1 MLILTQKNRYLTP
14 QERLRERTGP
24 AFQRLSFMENEWL
37 LPFKELIS
45 VKTGLRIN
53 GHVDGPLAAHIRM
66 RTSQL
71 SLHSTDDYYRLIA
84 SDTMEGRDELKGLVT
99 VLAIG
104 ESYFFRDKGQF
115 RLLRDVIIPDLIR
128 KRSNE
133 RELRLWSAGCSSGE
147 EPYSLAMLMGEV
159 MQDKDGWRVSIIGT
173 DIREDFLEKA
183 RAGVYGDWSFR
194 QVDEEIKKRYFR
206 KKGAGLALDPRI
218 KEMVSFFPLDLMEDN
233 PAKLASGLCN
243 LDLILCRNVFIYYDH
258 EAVMKMLSKM
268 TAVLDDGGYLMTA
281 HGELFSVP
289 PGPLEPRA
297 FPESVVYEKM
307 ERTYKAA
314 AAAAAVAPTAAVK
327 DLKAV
332 RLQTGSKRQE
342 AKPRPKVRD
351 EGPLERPDGAKEL
364 RDLFK
369 RGLYSMVIEK
379 AVSMLGASPGDFHL
393 LYLSGAAYAN
403 TGDLLKAKEQLHGA
417 SKADPFAPEPYYLL
431 ALIAEQE
438 ADREAAKEALNKAV
452 YLKNGFVAAYIELAS
467 IHEFE
472 GGLDKARRLRL
483 AALDTVRAMPADS
496 QVEMC
501 EGATAGEIADYLS
514 RLTGA

>member
-1 MLILTQKNRYLTP
+1 
-14 QERLRERTGP
+14 
-24 AFQRLSFMENEWL
+24 MENEWL
-37 LPFKELIS
+37 LPFKGLIS

-53 GHVDGPLAAHIRM
+53 GHVDGPLATHIRM

-71 SLHSTDDYYRLIA
+71 SLNSTDDYYRLIA
-84 SDTMEGRDELKGLVT
+84 SDTKEGRDELKGLVT

-133 RELRLWSAGCSSGE
+133 RELRVWSAGCSTGE

-173 DIREDFLEKA
+173 DLREDFLEKA

-218 KEMVSFFPLDLMEDN
+218 KGMVSFFPLDLMDDE
-233 PAKLASGLCN
+233 PAKRASGLCN

-289 PGPLEPRA
+289 PGPLKPRA

-307 ERTYKAA
+307 KRTYKAA
-314 AAAAAVAPTAAVK
+314 ATAVAPPAEVK
-327 DLKAV
+327 YLKAV
-332 RLQTGSKRQE
+332 RPETGRKRQE
-342 AKPRPKVRD
+342 AKPRPEVRD

-369 RGLYSMVIEK
+369 RGLYSRVIEK
-379 AVSMLGASPGDFHL
+379 ATSMLRSSPGDFHL
-393 LYLSGAAYAN
+393 LYLSGAACAN
-403 TGDLLKAKEQLHGA
+403 TGNLLKAKEQLHNA

-438 ADREAAKEALNKAV
+438 GDREAAKEALNKAV

-483 AALDTVRAMPADS
+483 AALDTVRSMPADS